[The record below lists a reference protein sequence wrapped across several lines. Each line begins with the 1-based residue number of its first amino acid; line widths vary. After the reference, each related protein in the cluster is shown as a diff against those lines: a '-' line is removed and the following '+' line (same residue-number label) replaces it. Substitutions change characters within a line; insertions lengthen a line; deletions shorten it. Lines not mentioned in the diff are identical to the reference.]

1 MGEPDIIPD
10 KAKIDQMQ
18 RSETDS
24 TRLSSIP
31 FDSSDIRE
39 LPQIQETILQPIKED
54 VEENRRRQV
63 RQRNDARDKYRIQDL
78 EKQVVEQKQKI
89 QSLLNSQDEGM
100 QYALT
105 SLNVDGMY
113 MHST

>member
-10 KAKIDQMQ
+10 KPNRDQMN

-54 VEENRRRQV
+54 VDENRQV